1 MLLYARLFAYLRQL
15 AAHLGDLGS
24 NLCQLL
30 PTSTQLESNFR
41 QLDATFGQLG
51 TNLALMRGILTSSYL
66 LKTMKIIVFIG
77 FRISFK
83 KSAFM
88 QFWDP
93 LEATLDQLRVK
104 FCKFEPKMDPTGAIL
119 GPFSANLGPT
129 WACLAPSWR
138 LFGRSLIHFG
148 AHGGCKHGFV
158 QL

>member
-1 MLLYARLFAYLRQL
+1 MSIRGNFDPTLKQL
-15 AAHLGDLGS
+15 SPTGS
-24 NLCQLL
+24 QFR
-30 PTSTQLESNFR
+30 PTWH
-41 QLDATFGQLG
+41 QLG
-51 TNLALMRGILTSSYL
+51 VNARHLDPKLSSKNNEQSL
-66 LKTMKIIVFIG
+66 FFIA

-93 LEATLDQLRVK
+93 LEATLDQLRIK
-104 FCKFEPKMDPTGAIL
+104 FCKFGPKMDPTGAIL